1 VDITDR
7 ERTVLDLIVRPE
19 LYGGIRA
26 ASEIMEGAL
35 AQIDLNQLV
44 TYALRYDV
52 GAVIKRMGWL
62 LERMGVDANLLFPL
76 QNYPVTG
83 TILLDSNQPR
93 SEKIDPSWQV
103 NENLKRS

>member
-19 LYGGIRA
+19 LFGGIRA

-35 AQIDLNQLV
+35 AQIDLSQLV

-62 LERMGVDANLLFPL
+62 LERMGVDANLLLPIAELPGYRNNFIGF
-76 QNYPVTG
+76 QSTAQRKN
-83 TILLDSNQPR
+83 
-93 SEKIDPSWQV
+93 
-103 NENLKRS
+103 